1 MIFTPEQI
9 AEYVTMRKGLSDLTA
24 YWSSPSFLADVSDAH
39 DWIKSFSPPGTDYEG
54 DIPWPYMVGRS
65 GLFTCNLWSPSYK
78 RPYTEL
84 LSRPDVS
91 VDDRNLSVYLMKTF
105 GFVNASVTLYAPL
118 PEEEKEIL
126 RAIGKLQTETS
137 TTEYLSC

>member
-1 MIFTPEQI
+1 MIFTSEQM
-9 AEYVTMRKGLSDLTA
+9 AEYDTMRNGLNDLTA
-24 YWSSPSFLADVSDAH
+24 YWSSPIFLTDVSNAH
-39 DWIKSFSPPGTDYEG
+39 DWIKSFSPPGTDYKG
-54 DIPWPYMVGRS
+54 DIPWPYMKGKP
-65 GLFTCNLWSPSYK
+65 GLFACNIWSPSYE

-84 LSRPDVS
+84 LSHPDVH
-91 VDDRNLSVYLMKTF
+91 VDDRNLSVDLQKTF